1 MTPYVRTAR
10 LVSLAGAQFKME
22 IVEGHASALALTL
35 EQHDGHGP
43 PVYGPAVVVDGHA
56 APLALCTS
64 DADLPA
70 WWCAEARAW
79 LARHDLPVPEGGA
92 DVLAMALARAKGAA

>member
-10 LVSLAGAQFKME
+10 LVSLAGAQLKME
-22 IVEGHASALALTL
+22 IVEGYPTSLALTDAL
-35 EQHDGHGP
+35 DPALVLHGDT
-43 PVYGPAVVVDGHA
+43 VALA
-56 APLALCTS
+56 ACTS
-64 DADLPA
+64 DADLPG

-79 LARHDLPVPEGGA
+79 LVRHDQPVPDGGA

>member
-1 MTPYVRTAR
+1 MTPFVRTAR
-10 LVSLAGAQFKME
+10 LVSLAGVTMKTE
-22 IVEGHASALALTL
+22 LVTGHPSAFALTNDFAPALVLHGETVALA
-35 EQHDGHGP
+35 
-43 PVYGPAVVVDGHA
+43 A
-56 APLALCTS
+56 CTS

-79 LARHDLPVPEGGA
+79 LARHGLPVPEGGA